1 MTRSAPSPGTE
12 NHEPHPCTSVKL
24 HSPIPHKKTR
34 LEIIPLIDVMFFLLA
49 SFMMVSLTM
58 TKQQTIKVNLPMAS
72 ASQPDFKPDMINIGV
87 NATGDIYLDTQL
99 TALPDLERKLT
110 ARHAQDPN
118 TPVYISG
125 DAETRHADMVKALDA
140 VRRTGFNKVAFNVKP
155 SAVGGASAPAPAPA
169 PASAPTP
176 APAPEK

>member
-1 MTRSAPSPGTE
+1 M
-12 NHEPHPCTSVKL
+12 KL

-58 TKQQTIKVNLPMAS
+58 TKQQTIKVNLPVAS
-72 ASQPDFKPDMINIGV
+72 ASQPDFKPDMINLAV

-99 TALPDLERKLT
+99 VTLPDAEKKLA
-110 ARHAQDPN
+110 ARFGQDPN

-125 DAETRHADMVKALDA
+125 DAETRHADMVKALDI
-140 VRRTGFNKVAFNVKP
+140 VRRVGFNKVAFNVKP
-155 SAVGGASAPAPAPA
+155 TAAAPAVSPAPA
-169 PASAPTP
+169 TP
-176 APAPEK
+176 APAAPPAPAK